1 MPKRG
6 RPLSQVTEAAE
17 KRVRS
22 ELDDAVDDLIPV
34 ALAQKLRDR
43 LAAAAPSTSVADV
56 QQKQVKGR
64 KTDRLYCRR
73 TPSEFLNCLKQL
85 NPRQRRAVTEIGF
98 GAVLCFDIKEIPSFL
113 AFWVLNALNLA
124 RC

>member
-6 RPLSQVTEAAE
+6 RPLSQVTEAAVSE

-43 LAAAAPSTSVADV
+43 LAAAAPSTSASDV
-56 QQKQVKGR
+56 QQTQVKGR
-64 KTDRLYCRR
+64 KTDRRKGL
-73 TPSEFLNCLKQL
+73 
-85 NPRQRRAVTEIGF
+85 
-98 GAVLCFDIKEIPSFL
+98 
-113 AFWVLNALNLA
+113 
-124 RC
+124 